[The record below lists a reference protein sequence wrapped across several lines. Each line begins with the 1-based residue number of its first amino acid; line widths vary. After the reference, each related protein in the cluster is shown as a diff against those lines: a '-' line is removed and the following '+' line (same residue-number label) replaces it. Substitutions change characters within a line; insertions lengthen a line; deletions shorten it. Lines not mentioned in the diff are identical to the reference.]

1 MGVKFNL
8 SWTAVLHLWWRG
20 GPEGHHFILLWQYRC
35 MSALWWKVHGGG
47 FWFGCHGGVLV
58 AGELPSFSFLPLS
71 LFLPSKHLHV
81 HLHAPT
87 WTYVHLHALTCTPT
101 WTYMH
106 LHIHLHAP
114 TYTPTCTY
122 MYTYMHLHIHLHV
135 PYSVREVL
143 QIKLN
148 IISLATL

>member
-8 SWTAVLHLWWRG
+8 SWAAVLHLWWRG